1 MTLARGDVH
10 RMARKPV
17 ALGCACH
24 SIYCKVKKTL
34 VTVPVVTRVIL
45 VGDSWRTYCQEILHI
60 TTYEVG

>member
-45 VGDSWRTYCQEILHI
+45 VGGLIAKN
-60 TTYEVG
+60 